1 METRD
6 GANHIEGNLSAAG
19 RSFGIVASRFND
31 FIVRRL
37 LDGALDAIRRHG
49 GDPGSVDVVWVPGS
63 FEIPLAAKRL
73 AQPGR
78 YDAII
83 CLGAVIRG
91 ATAHFDYVANG
102 AASGIAAEGEG
113 VIAYMQQEG
122 RGIGLLNKMKAYHL
136 QDEGLDTVEA
146 NQKLGFA
153 PDLRDYGIGAQ
164 ILKDLGLMRI
174 RLLTNNPTKVVGL
187 RGLGFEITER
197 VPIEF
202 EPNEYNERYLKTKR
216 EKLNHVFEKF

>member
-1 METRD
+1 VESRD

-19 RSFGIVASRFND
+19 RSFGVVASRFND

-63 FEIPLAAKRL
+63 FEIPVAAKRL
-73 AQPGR
+73 ALSGR

-102 AASGIAAEGEG
+102 ATSGISSVALEADLPVIFG
-113 VIAYMQQEG
+113 VITTETIEQAIERAG
-122 RGIGLLNKMKAYHL
+122 TKLANK
-136 QDEGLDTVEA
+136 
-146 NQKLGFA
+146 
-153 PDLRDYGIGAQ
+153 
-164 ILKDLGLMRI
+164 
-174 RLLTNNPTKVVGL
+174 
-187 RGLGFEITER
+187 GFEAAVTA
-197 VPIEF
+197 IEMADLM
-202 EPNEYNERYLKTKR
+202 PRISAR
-216 EKLNHVFEKF
+216 SG